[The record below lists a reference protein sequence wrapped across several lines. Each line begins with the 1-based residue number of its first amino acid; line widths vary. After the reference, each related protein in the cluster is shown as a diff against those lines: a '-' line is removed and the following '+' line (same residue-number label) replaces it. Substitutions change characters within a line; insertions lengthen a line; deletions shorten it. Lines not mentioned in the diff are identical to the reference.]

1 VHDVLV
7 MVGAALAGY
16 LIGTFPTAVLV
27 TRLATRGKVDI
38 RSVGSGNP
46 GGLNTMQVV
55 GKGWG
60 AAVMLIDAAKG
71 FLGGLVGWAIGG
83 PDGAYAG
90 ATASIAGHI
99 FPVWF
104 GFRGGKGVATSAGAV
119 GAVFPA
125 FFPIDAI
132 TAALGALRSKNAE
145 RAIQVTCVVWI
156 VASFVWWLADWPNL
170 WGPDPTVAL
179 PISQTIGAL
188 LILGKFYA
196 SRRAD
201 AAARSA

>member
-7 MVGAALAGY
+7 VLGAAVAGY

-27 TRLATRGKVDI
+27 TRLATRGTVDI
-38 RSVGSGNP
+38 RQVGSGNP
-46 GGLNTMQVV
+46 GGFNTMQVV

-60 AAVMLIDAAKG
+60 AAVMVIDAAKG
-71 FLGGLVGWAIGG
+71 FLAGLVGWAIGG

-99 FPVWF
+99 FPVWS

-119 GAVFPA
+119 AIVFPA

-145 RAIQVTCVVWI
+145 RAIQITCVVWI
-156 VASFVWWLADWPNL
+156 AASFIWWRADWPNL

-188 LILGKFYA
+188 LILGKFYDA
-196 SRRAD
+196 RRHTEAPRV
-201 AAARSA
+201 A

>member
-1 VHDVLV
+1 MLV
-7 MVGAALAGY
+7 VVGAALAGY
-16 LIGTFPTAVLV
+16 VIGTFPTAVLV
-27 TRLATRGKVDI
+27 TRLATRGEVDI
-38 RSVGSGNP
+38 RAVGSGNP
-46 GGLNTMQVV
+46 GGFNTMQVV

-71 FLGGLVGWAIGG
+71 FVAGLAGWAIGG

-119 GAVFPA
+119 GIVFPA
-125 FFPIDAI
+125 FFPIDAA

-145 RAIQVTCVVWI
+145 RAIQITCAVWI
-156 VASFVWWLADWPNL
+156 AASFVWWLADGPNF
-170 WGPDPTVAL
+170 WGPAPTVAL
-179 PISQTIGAL
+179 PVSQTIGAL

-196 SRRAD
+196 SRRE
-201 AAARSA
+201 AATPRAS

>member
-1 VHDVLV
+1 MHDVLV
-7 MVGAALAGY
+7 VFGAAVAGY

-27 TRLATRGKVDI
+27 TRIVTRGKVDI
-38 RSVGSGNP
+38 RQVGSGNP

-60 AAVMLIDAAKG
+60 AAVMIIDAAKG
-71 FLGGLVGWAIGG
+71 FLAGLVGWAIGG
-83 PDGAYAG
+83 PDGAYAA

-99 FPVWF
+99 FPVWS

-119 GAVFPA
+119 GIVFPA

-156 VASFVWWLADWPNL
+156 VASFTWWLADWPNF
-170 WGPDPTVAL
+170 WGPAPTVAL

-188 LILGKFYA
+188 LILGKFYEA
-196 SRRAD
+196 RR
-201 AAARSA
+201 RVEVPRVT